1 MKSTKNKI
9 LISLAIFI
17 ALIISSG
24 VGLFFNDYKNVYA
37 EESYFM
43 AVEKYCLP
51 VKNNIPDIEKII
63 DEYKDVLCRPKFR
76 LPNQLVYAITEQMKS
91 TGLFLDRTQ
100 SNEIFPDPKDVVFYE
115 VALSKKD
122 SFLVTGNIKHFPKNP
137 IVVSPA
143 EMMRLIEESK

>member
-1 MKSTKNKI
+1 MKFFAVIDTNVIVSALLSRKRDAATVRVLKAVQNGLI
-9 LISLAIFI
+9 LPL
-17 ALIISSG
+17 
-24 VGLFFNDYKNVYA
+24 VHQQ
-37 EESYFM
+37 
-43 AVEKYCLP
+43 
-51 VKNNIPDIEKII
+51 II

-76 LPNQLVYAITEQMKS
+76 LPNQLVYAITEQIKS

-143 EMMRLIEESK
+143 EIMRLIEESK

>member
-1 MKSTKNKI
+1 MKFFAVIDTNVIVSALLSRKRDAATVRVLRAVQNGFI
-9 LISLAIFI
+9 LPL
-17 ALIISSG
+17 
-24 VGLFFNDYKNVYA
+24 VHQQ
-37 EESYFM
+37 
-43 AVEKYCLP
+43 
-51 VKNNIPDIEKII
+51 II

-76 LPNQLVYAITEQMKS
+76 LPNQLVHAITEQMKS

-143 EMMRLIEESK
+143 EMMRLIEKSK

>member
-1 MKSTKNKI
+1 MKFFAVIDTNVIVSALLSRKRDAATVRVLRAVQNGLI
-9 LISLAIFI
+9 LPL
-17 ALIISSG
+17 
-24 VGLFFNDYKNVYA
+24 VHQQ
-37 EESYFM
+37 
-43 AVEKYCLP
+43 
-51 VKNNIPDIEKII
+51 II

-122 SFLVTGNIKHFPKNP
+122 SFLVTGNIKHFPKNL

>member
-1 MKSTKNKI
+1 MKFFAVIDTNVIVSALLSRKRDAATVRVLKAVQNGLI
-9 LISLAIFI
+9 LPL
-17 ALIISSG
+17 
-24 VGLFFNDYKNVYA
+24 VHQQ
-37 EESYFM
+37 
-43 AVEKYCLP
+43 
-51 VKNNIPDIEKII
+51 II

-76 LPNQLVYAITEQMKS
+76 LPNQLVYAITEQIKS

>member
-1 MKSTKNKI
+1 MKFFAVIDTNVIVSALLSRKRDAATVRVLRAVQNGLI
-9 LISLAIFI
+9 LPL
-17 ALIISSG
+17 
-24 VGLFFNDYKNVYA
+24 VHQQ
-37 EESYFM
+37 
-43 AVEKYCLP
+43 
-51 VKNNIPDIEKII
+51 II

>member
-1 MKSTKNKI
+1 MKSTR
-9 LISLAIFI
+9 
-17 ALIISSG
+17 
-24 VGLFFNDYKNVYA
+24 
-37 EESYFM
+37 
-43 AVEKYCLP
+43 KY
-51 VKNNIPDIEKII
+51 VVTGRGNE
-63 DEYKDVLCRPKFR
+63 VLCRPKFR

-91 TGLFLDRTQ
+91 TRLFLDRTQ

>member
-1 MKSTKNKI
+1 MKFFAVIDTNVIVSALLSRKRDAATVRVLKAVQNGLI
-9 LISLAIFI
+9 LPL
-17 ALIISSG
+17 
-24 VGLFFNDYKNVYA
+24 VHQQ
-37 EESYFM
+37 
-43 AVEKYCLP
+43 
-51 VKNNIPDIEKII
+51 II

>member
-1 MKSTKNKI
+1 MKFFAVIDTNVIVSALLSRKRDAATVKVLRAVQNGLI
-9 LISLAIFI
+9 LPL
-17 ALIISSG
+17 
-24 VGLFFNDYKNVYA
+24 VHQQ
-37 EESYFM
+37 
-43 AVEKYCLP
+43 
-51 VKNNIPDIEKII
+51 II

>member
-1 MKSTKNKI
+1 MKFFAVIDTNVIVSALLSRKRDAATVRVLRAVQNGLI
-9 LISLAIFI
+9 LPL
-17 ALIISSG
+17 
-24 VGLFFNDYKNVYA
+24 VHQQ
-37 EESYFM
+37 
-43 AVEKYCLP
+43 
-51 VKNNIPDIEKII
+51 II

-76 LPNQLVYAITEQMKS
+76 LPIQLVHAITEQMKS
-91 TGLFLDRTQ
+91 IGLFLDRTQ
-100 SNEIFPDPKDVVFYE
+100 SNEIFPDPKDEVFYE